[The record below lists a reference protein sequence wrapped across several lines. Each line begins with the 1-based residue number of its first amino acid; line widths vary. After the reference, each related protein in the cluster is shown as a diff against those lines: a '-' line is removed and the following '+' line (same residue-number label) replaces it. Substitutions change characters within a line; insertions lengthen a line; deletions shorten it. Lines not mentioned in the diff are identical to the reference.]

1 MADFLQRIEQAMG
14 MDDAVWARHASP
26 WSVWTRIPILPL
38 LALAVWSRVWLGW
51 WCLVLIAAL
60 MVWTYLNP
68 RVFPAPSHLNAWTSK
83 GVLGERVF
91 LARKTNPIP
100 QHHVRW
106 GILLSVV
113 AGLGLLPLIYGLW
126 ALNAWPVILGLVIT
140 VGGKLWFLDRM
151 VWLWDETPAAA
162 RQGFLPDA

>member
-1 MADFLQRIEQAMG
+1 MADLLHRMEQMMG

-38 LALAVWSRVWLGW
+38 LALAIWSRVWLGW
-51 WCLVLIAAL
+51 WCFALIGAII
-60 MVWTYLNP
+60 VWTYLNP
-68 RVFPAPSHLNAWTSK
+68 RIFPAPDHLDAWASK

-91 LARKTNPIP
+91 LARKAKPIP
-100 QHHVRW
+100 QHHASW

-113 AGLGLLPLIYGLW
+113 AGVGLIPMIYGLW
-126 ALNAWPVILGLVIT
+126 ALEVWPVLLGLTIT

-151 VWLWDETPAAA
+151 VWLLADSEKSD
-162 RQGFLPDA
+162 Q